1 VGTKTFLVLGILLMI
16 GGRVDGQPTTSVAD
30 ESAIRAARSRSNEAI
45 ARHDVA
51 AMAAYWMLDFH
62 VVTSTS
68 AQISGREAYAKRM
81 AETFAR
87 RPDTVW
93 IRTPATVDVFA
104 PWTVASERGEWTG
117 RWTESD
123 GVVEI
128 GGTYLAQW
136 RKEDGVWLIQAELFV
151 PTHCRGSAYCAK
163 RP

>member
-1 VGTKTFLVLGILLMI
+1 MASRTSLLVAFLLITGAGLA
-16 GGRVDGQPTTSVAD
+16 GQATVAD
-30 ESAIRAARSRSNEAI
+30 ESAIRAARSHSNAAI

-51 AMAAYWMLDFH
+51 AIAAHWKLDYH

-68 AQISGREAYAKRM
+68 VQASGREAYAKRM
-81 AETFAR
+81 TETFAR

-93 IRTPATVDVFA
+93 VRTPTTVDVFA

-117 RWTESD
+117 RWTEPD

-136 RKEDGVWLIQAELFV
+136 RKVDGVWLIQAELFV
-151 PTHCRGSAYCAK
+151 PTHCKGSAYCAK